1 MTRDETIEILM
12 LFKGNWMRQ
21 PSDDVTIEAWRQ
33 IFAETDYRDARAA
46 VMRVIRTQE
55 DQQRIPTAGELLQLS
70 LDERKSRM
78 LRENASRPRLEARTA
93 PIPPEAVEK
102 GRAMLR
108 ETVAALTAK
117 LRMQRR

>member
-93 PIPPEAVEK
+93 PIPPEAIEK
-102 GRAMLR
+102 GRAVLR

-117 LRMQRR
+117 LRMQQR

>member
-33 IFAETDYRDARAA
+33 IFADVDYRDARAA

-70 LDERKSRM
+70 LEECKSRI
-78 LRENASRPRLEARTA
+78 LNENRALKRIGTREPPISLEQ
-93 PIPPEAVEK
+93 VEK